1 MAVSRYGLE
10 VFRPDGTSVVM
21 DNKTTVAKI
30 VAMGSLESSVG
41 EWNTGVT
48 IPPGHDYFLWMSSY
62 AWLEYVVV
70 ENGGKSQWTPAR
82 QAYNQSYLDTN
93 RTLKVYSVNYNTIIP
108 GSYYGVYIWPA
119 AGSVG
124 GYGIQFMGVNNFTGI
139 SNISQFSCLL
149 FKGEVDI
156 NDGWLP
162 SSINPAF
169 AADQVMCYFYTEDT
183 SKTICISPDP
193 HDRRYRVFYV
203 NGGGGA
209 TIRAK
214 VCIFG
219 SGALTRN
226 KYGLEIYSKQNG
238 SVVYNSGYDILAR
251 PQLVPLT
258 NTPLGS
264 MRSVE
269 GIARPMYA
277 PCNIGAMYSYPWQV
291 YVWVNSN
298 GTQIAPAWGWARNQ
312 PASNGPLTYFVSNI
326 PIMVLDAANYFKF

>member
-1 MAVSRYGLE
+1 MSRYGLE

-21 DNKTTVAKI
+21 DNKTTVTKI
-30 VAMGSLESSVG
+30 VGMGSKGTSYG
-41 EWNTGVT
+41 EWNTGIT
-48 IPPGHDYFLWMSSY
+48 IPSGYDYFLWMSSY
-62 AWLEYVVV
+62 AWLDYTVS
-70 ENGGKSQWTPAR
+70 GSQWVPGGF
-82 QAYNQSYLDTN
+82 AYNQPYLDAN
-93 RTLKVYSVNYNTIIP
+93 RTLKVNSVNYYGAIP
-108 GSYYGVYIWPA
+108 ASYYGVYIWPA
-119 AGSVG
+119 SGSVG

-162 SSINPAF
+162 SNINPAF
-169 AADQVMCYFYTEDT
+169 AADQVMCYFYTTDA
-183 SKTICISPDP
+183 SKTICMSPDP
-193 HDRRYRVFYV
+193 TDRRYRVFYV

-219 SGALTRN
+219 NGELNRS

-251 PQLVPLT
+251 PKLVPLT
-258 NTPLGS
+258 GAALGS

-298 GTQIAPAWGWARNQ
+298 GTQIGPAWGWARNQ
-312 PASNGPLTYFVSNI
+312 PASHGPLTYYVSSI
-326 PIMVLDAANYFKF
+326 PIMVLDAANYFHF